1 VNLIDLEKKILR
13 GKEMFSEIIRLISDF
28 LEKFDD
34 MSPAEIQTFERKRQ
48 QLLNNLL
55 NFHAEFR
62 KQFPNEEGDLPLE
75 TAKKLEEFRIFQEV
89 FVQIVM
95 DKGEQLITRA
105 TDLKERLR
113 REMSVITSG
122 KNALR
127 GYDGKRGFLSG
138 SLNNTA

>member
-1 VNLIDLEKKILR
+1 VNLIELEKQILR
-13 GKEMFSEIIRLISDF
+13 GKDMFSEIIRLTTDF

-34 MSPAEIQTFERKRQ
+34 MSLAEIQTFERKRQ

-62 KQFPNEEGDLPLE
+62 KQIPNEEGDLPLE
-75 TAKKLEEFRIFQEV
+75 MAKKLEEFRIFQEV

-95 DKGEQLITRA
+95 DKGEQLVARA
-105 TDLKERLR
+105 NDLKDRLR
-113 REMSVITSG
+113 REMTVIRSG

-127 GYDGKRGFLSG
+127 GYDGKRGVSPS